1 MMLFSLSALALGATA
16 SSNVMDCQ
24 KILGTGSSGVV
35 RTDVNPTGVTV
46 PRGFLAAGAK
56 QLCLASRGQHCE
68 VIKARSCFVNGRVRR
83 SAAACTYMSNG
94 QRVSAPTT
102 VTFASGK
109 QMKLSGKQ
117 AQLVGAAVCFH
128 APQDHMVKP
137 NDCQVR
143 FNYKLPSGATY
154 RWAVS
159 SGQHNVPTGKGA
171 LDSIVVAGKGCIALR
186 YSEKNALGRPTPISE
201 GYHPRFA
208 QEVRSIQVLAPR
220 TKVCNSGE
228 ELVSDKCV
236 PCAAG
241 HLSRAGDNVCAKA
254 QTCSH
259 VACKAVTPGATY
271 KKCGNG
277 RSTYK
282 SLKKDQYGGLTWMH
296 SGNDGWKCNQAT
308 ASGFF
313 LHVFHHGKEEQGVS
327 HSCKMDAGKCACT
340 CFKPGLAFKPVK
352 NDCKAVLATA
362 VKASSKMSE
371 LVCYGHVKQVV
382 ASKRCL
388 EEVSASAIRSACSKD
403 CVCPKILSP
412 VRCQS
417 NGMTY
422 PNACIAKCAKASKC
436 LAARPPVKK

>member
-1 MMLFSLSALALGATA
+1 MLRVFQLSALALGAVTA
-16 SSNVMDCQ
+16 SSVMDCQ
-24 KILGTGSSGVV
+24 KILSTDRFGVV

-46 PRGFLAAGAK
+46 PRGFVAAGAK
-56 QLCLASRGQHCE
+56 QLCLASRGQYCE
-68 VIKARSCFVNGRVRR
+68 VIKARRCVVNGRARH
-83 SAAACTYMSNG
+83 SARACTYMSNG

-102 VTFASGK
+102 VKFASGK
-109 QMKLSGKQ
+109 KMNLTGKQ

-143 FNYKLPSGATY
+143 FNYKLPSGTMY

-171 LDSIVVAGKGCIALR
+171 LNSVVVAGKGCIALR

-236 PCAAG
+236 PCATG

-259 VACKAVTPGATY
+259 VAFIGSCSRAV
-271 KKCGNG
+271 
-277 RSTYK
+277 
-282 SLKKDQYGGLTWMH
+282 GGLTAW
-296 SGNDGWKCNQAT
+296 
-308 ASGFF
+308 
-313 LHVFHHGKEEQGVS
+313 
-327 HSCKMDAGKCACT
+327 
-340 CFKPGLAFKPVK
+340 GLTS
-352 NDCKAVLATA
+352 DT
-362 VKASSKMSE
+362 SSDTPDK
-371 LVCYGHVKQVV
+371 
-382 ASKRCL
+382 
-388 EEVSASAIRSACSKD
+388 
-403 CVCPKILSP
+403 
-412 VRCQS
+412 
-417 NGMTY
+417 
-422 PNACIAKCAKASKC
+422 
-436 LAARPPVKK
+436 LAARALGAVVTQKPRERRRLGMWRRAATGSSSAGTASRGCGAASSTRPNSMTSERARIGVA